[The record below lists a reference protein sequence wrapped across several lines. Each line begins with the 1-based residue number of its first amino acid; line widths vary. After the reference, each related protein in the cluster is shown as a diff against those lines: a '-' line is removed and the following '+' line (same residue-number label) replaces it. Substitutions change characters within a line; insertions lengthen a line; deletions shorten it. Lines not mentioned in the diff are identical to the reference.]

1 MREYIITVNDPTIWD
16 TGLWNELTV
25 NGLGD
30 NFIPD
35 RSVEVVNERPF
46 NDYSAHFNL
55 TDEEAALIRQ
65 DSRIAFVEL
74 QADLQ
79 EGVEKGFSA
88 VRASANYNRH
98 PGSTTN
104 SMKNWGLLRCI
115 NQADPYGTNTSV
127 TAEFPYNLDGTGVD
141 VIVMDSGVEPNHP
154 EFAVN
159 ADGTGGSRVVDF
171 NWASLG
177 VPGTSS
183 SAGIGG
189 YLGDSDGHGSHC
201 ASVSCGNT
209 QGWASGAAIYSIR
222 IFSDPDIRTGAY
234 LGAIN
239 SDIAFDIV
247 RAFHLAKIAAGNT
260 RPTICTNSW
269 GYRASYSGMSS
280 TVWRGTTYPTTS
292 RNTTYG
298 QVNSLH
304 PYVVNYLDVS
314 AVNCINAGV
323 ILVGAAGN
331 YYHKA
336 DIPGGIDYDN
346 YYNSYY
352 GQIYYHRGSSPTRAT
367 GFINVGAVDT
377 IQTNPAI
384 ERKSNFS
391 ETGPR
396 VNIYAPGSM
405 VMGAYA
411 NKPYATNAVPDP
423 RNSSYYLNKISGTS
437 MACPQV
443 TGVLACLLQARPTA
457 TAADCLAWL
466 IENSTLNALNENPS
480 GLPGGGATYTN
491 NYYLQGGNNR
501 VLHQPFKSLMRGSIT
516 S

>member
-1 MREYIITVNDPTIWD
+1 MKEYIITVRDPMVWD

-25 NGLGD
+25 DGLGD
-30 NFIPD
+30 NFIPT
-35 RSVEVVNERPF
+35 RNVEVLNERPF
-46 NDYSAHFNL
+46 NEWCAHFNL
-55 TDEEAALIRQ
+55 TDEEAAQIRQ
-65 DSRIAFVEL
+65 DSRIDSVEL

-88 VRASANYNRH
+88 VRASYNYNRH
-98 PGSTTN
+98 PASTTN
-104 SMKNWGLLRCI
+104 SMKNWGLHRCI
-115 NQADPYGTNTSV
+115 NQANPYGTNTSV

-141 VIVMDSGVEPNHP
+141 VIVMDAGVEPNHP

-177 VPGTSS
+177 VPGTA
-183 SAGIGG
+183 SAASIGG
-189 YLGDSDGHGSHC
+189 YLGDADGHGSHC

-222 IFSDPDIRTGAY
+222 IFSGNNIRTGAY
-234 LGAIN
+234 LGAIS
-239 SDIAFDIV
+239 SDIGFDLV

-260 RPTICTNSW
+260 TPTICTNSW
-269 GYRASYSGMSS
+269 GYRSTYSGMTS
-280 TVWRGTTYPTTS
+280 TVYRGTTYPGS
-292 RNTTYG
+292 SPSAARG
-298 QVNSLH
+298 QVSSSH
-304 PYVVNYLDVS
+304 PYVVNYLDAS
-314 AVNCINAGV
+314 ATNCINAGV

-331 YYHKA
+331 YYHKI
-336 DIPGGIDYDN
+336 DIPGGLDYNN

-352 GQIYYHRGSSPTRAT
+352 GSTYYHRGSSPTRAT
-367 GFINVGAVDT
+367 GFINVGAIDT
-377 IQTNPAI
+377 IMTTPPI

-391 ETGPR
+391 ETGPG
-396 VNIYAPGSM
+396 VHIYAPGSM

-411 NKPYATNAVPDP
+411 NKPYNTYAVPDP
-423 RNSSYYLNKISGTS
+423 RNGSFYLNKVSGTS

-443 TGVLACLLQARPTA
+443 TGVLACFLQARPTA

-466 IENSTLNALNENPS
+466 IENSTPNALNENPS
-480 GLPGGGATYTN
+480 GGIGYN
-491 NYYLQGGNNR
+491 NNFYLQGGNNR
-501 VLHQPFKSLMRGSIT
+501 VLHQPFKSSTRGSIT

>member
-1 MREYIITVNDPTIWD
+1 MKEYIITVKDPAVWD
-16 TGLWNELTV
+16 SGLWNELTTD
-25 NGLGD
+25 GLGD
-30 NFIPD
+30 NFIPS
-35 RSVEVVNERPF
+35 RSLQVLNERPF
-46 NDYSAHFNL
+46 NDFCAHFNL
-55 TDEEAALIRQ
+55 TDEEAAAIAQ
-65 DSRIAFVEL
+65 DDRISSIEL
-74 QADLQ
+74 NADLQ
-79 EGVEKGFSA
+79 EGVKKGFNG
-88 VRASANYNRH
+88 VRPTARYDRH
-98 PGSTTN
+98 PASTT
-104 SMKNWGLLRCI
+104 SAMKNWGLHRCV
-115 NQADPYGTNTSV
+115 NQADPYGTNTSA
-127 TAEFPYNLDGTGVD
+127 TTEFPYNLDGTGVD

-177 VPGTSS
+177 VPGTPS

-234 LGAIN
+234 LGAIDSN
-239 SDIAFDIV
+239 IAFDLV

-269 GYRASYSGMSS
+269 GYYSYYSGMTS
-280 TVWRGTTYPTTS
+280 TVYRGTTYPGS
-292 RNTTYG
+292 SPSAARG
-298 QVNSLH
+298 QVNYLH

-314 AVNCINAGV
+314 ATNCINAGV

-336 DIPGGIDYDN
+336 DIPGGLDYDN
-346 YYNSYY
+346 YYNSFY
-352 GQIYYHRGSSPTRAT
+352 GVTYYHRGSSPTRAT
-367 GFINVGAVDT
+367 GFINVGSIDT
-377 IQTNPAI
+377 IMTNPPI

-396 VNIYAPGSM
+396 VDVYAPGSM

-411 NKPYATNAVPDP
+411 NKPFNTNAVPDP
-423 RNSSYYLNKISGTS
+423 RNSAFYLNKVSGTS

-443 TGVLACLLQARPTA
+443 TGVLACLLQARPTMTSAEAKQFLITHA
-457 TAADCLAWL
+457 T
-466 IENSTLNALNENPS
+466 NNVLNENPS
-480 GLPGGGATYTN
+480 GGTGYTN
-491 NYYLQGGNNR
+491 QFYLQGGNNR
-501 VLHQPFKSLMRGSIT
+501 VLHQPFKSSTRGSIT

>member
-1 MREYIITVNDPTIWD
+1 MKEYIITVKDTMVWD

-25 NGLGD
+25 DGLGN
-30 NFIPD
+30 NFIPT
-35 RSVEVVNERPF
+35 RGVEVLNERPF
-46 NDYSAHFNL
+46 NEWCAHFNL
-55 TDEEAALIRQ
+55 TDEEAQQIRQ
-65 DSRIAFVEL
+65 DARIDSVEL

-98 PGSTTN
+98 PASTTS
-104 SMKNWGLLRCI
+104 SMKNWGLHRCV

-127 TAEFPYNLDGTGVD
+127 TAELPYNLDGTGVD
-141 VIVMDSGVEPNHP
+141 VIVMDAGVEPNHP

-159 ADGTGGSRVVDF
+159 ANGTGGSRVVDF

-177 VPGTSS
+177 VPGTA
-183 SAGIGG
+183 SAASIGG
-189 YLGDSDGHGSHC
+189 YLGDADGHGSHC

-222 IFSDPDIRTGAY
+222 IFSGNNIRTGTF

-239 SDIAFDIV
+239 SDIGFDLV
-247 RAFHLAKIAAGNT
+247 RVFHLAKVAAGNT

-269 GYRASYSGMSS
+269 GYRSSYSGMTS
-280 TVWRGTTYPTTS
+280 TVYRGVTYPGSTPNAS
-292 RNTTYG
+292 RG
-298 QVNSLH
+298 QVNYLH
-304 PYVVNYLDVS
+304 PYVVNYLDAS
-314 AVNCINAGV
+314 ATNCVNAGV

-331 YYHKA
+331 YYHKI
-336 DIPGGIDYDN
+336 DISGGLDYNN

-352 GQIYYHRGSSPTRAT
+352 GVTYYHRGSSPTRAT
-367 GFINVGAVDT
+367 GFINVGAIDT
-377 IQTNPAI
+377 IMTTPAI

-391 ETGPR
+391 ETGPG
-396 VNIYAPGSM
+396 VHIYAPGSM

-411 NKPYATNAVPDP
+411 NKPFNTAAVPDT
-423 RNSSYYLNKISGTS
+423 RNSAFYLNKVSGTS

-443 TGVLACLLQARPTA
+443 TGVLACFLQARPTA

-466 IENSTLNALNENPS
+466 IESSTPNALNENPS
-480 GLPGGGATYTN
+480 GGTGYSN
-491 NYYLQGGNNR
+491 NFYLQDGNNR
-501 VLHQPFKSLMRGSIT
+501 VLHQAFKSATRGSIT